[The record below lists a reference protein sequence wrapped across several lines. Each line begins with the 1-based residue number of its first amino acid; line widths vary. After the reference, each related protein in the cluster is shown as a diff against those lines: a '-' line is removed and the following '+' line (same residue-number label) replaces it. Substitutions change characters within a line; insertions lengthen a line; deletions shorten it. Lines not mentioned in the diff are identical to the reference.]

1 MKLPLIN
8 EGIFEPHKSP
18 VEKGKSSYIYI
29 LAFEL
34 VLMRVLKDFSVFLVN
49 VNNLNLLSFMIIT
62 FSNYKIHRGVMK
74 KIFYHK
80 NITLIITPLGIL
92 CLTKM

>member
-1 MKLPLIN
+1 
-8 EGIFEPHKSP
+8 
-18 VEKGKSSYIYI
+18 
-29 LAFEL
+29 
-34 VLMRVLKDFSVFLVN
+34 
-49 VNNLNLLSFMIIT
+49 MIIT

-92 CLTKM
+92 CVTKM